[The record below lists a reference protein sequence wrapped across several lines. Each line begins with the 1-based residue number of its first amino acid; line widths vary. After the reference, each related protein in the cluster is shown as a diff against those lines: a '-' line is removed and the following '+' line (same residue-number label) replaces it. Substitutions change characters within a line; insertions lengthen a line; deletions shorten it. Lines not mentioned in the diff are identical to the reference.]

1 MTMIKIGQQKQE
13 KQNNFNENSIN
24 KASNPEK
31 ITDMN

>member
-1 MTMIKIGQQKQE
+1 MSQQKQE
-13 KQNNFNENSIN
+13 KQNTFNKNSKN